1 MNYSELILET
11 FSNLTSDLF
20 DEVKNTVV
28 DELIHFS
35 VLKKDEISPV
45 ILSEKVCDY
54 IEKVQLSTGKA
65 FEQQV
70 EEYISKLDAIVGNRI
85 AKPVKAD
92 KEKGEGKMPRARKY
106 YERACVLKKSYT
118 TKQGLI
124 DYSRI
129 MMCLYMAI
137 LANNFELITDFNYS
151 IDCLNLFEIMN
162 AMRNEKTDLF
172 VGIGKKNRF
181 DTKDEYGIDRCT
193 FVLIVLMY
201 YCIKSKEVVGEY

>member
-11 FSNLTSDLF
+11 ISNLSSELF
-20 DEVKNTVV
+20 DEVKNTVA
-28 DELIHFS
+28 DEMIHFS
-35 VLKKDEISPV
+35 VVKKDEISPA

-54 IEKVQLSTGKA
+54 IEKVQLHTGKA

-70 EEYISKLDAIVGNRI
+70 EEYISKLDTIVGDRI

-92 KEKGEGKMPRARKY
+92 KETGEGKTPRARKY
-106 YERACVLKKSYT
+106 YDRACIMKKSCS

-137 LANNFELITDFNYS
+137 LANNFEPITDFNFA

-172 VGIGKKNRF
+172 AGIGKRSRF

-193 FVLIVLMY
+193 FVLTVLMY
-201 YCIKSKEVVGEY
+201 YCIKSKEVTGEN